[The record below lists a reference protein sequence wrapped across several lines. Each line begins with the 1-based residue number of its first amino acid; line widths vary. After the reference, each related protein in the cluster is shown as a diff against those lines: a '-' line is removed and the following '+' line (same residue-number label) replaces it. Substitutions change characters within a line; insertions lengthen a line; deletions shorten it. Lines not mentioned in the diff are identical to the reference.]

1 MVVVLAL
8 YELLVIIASSRAS
21 DILYRVEPPVCNP
34 SVNVTEFAI
43 LNVCTGSGECRAVCA
58 DEAWGKQ
65 IAQQICESWV
75 KYHQVMAFNHTMP
88 EKLSHRVG
96 RVKLNCRANV
106 AASCTATKV
115 GSCATTRIAALNCKV
130 GEDDYIEIESLKLKK
145 LSKRKVNPG
154 NVEDLTSK
162 ALKGVEAIE
171 SLSVDDVHY
180 SVKIY
185 ENVQQSGI
193 SNNSKASSGSPF
205 LCLAALN

>member
-145 LSKRKVNPG
+145 LSKVIDTAKNLSAV
-154 NVEDLTSK
+154 VSDTVSLAVITE
-162 ALKGVEAIE
+162 E
-171 SLSVDDVHY
+171 SESWQCGGPNFQGT
-180 SVKIY
+180 
-185 ENVQQSGI
+185 ERG
-193 SNNSKASSGSPF
+193 
-205 LCLAALN
+205 

>member
-1 MVVVLAL
+1 
-8 YELLVIIASSRAS
+8 
-21 DILYRVEPPVCNP
+21 
-34 SVNVTEFAI
+34 
-43 LNVCTGSGECRAVCA
+43 
-58 DEAWGKQ
+58 
-65 IAQQICESWV
+65 
-75 KYHQVMAFNHTMP
+75 
-88 EKLSHRVG
+88 
-96 RVKLNCRANV
+96 
-106 AASCTATKV
+106 
-115 GSCATTRIAALNCKV
+115 
-130 GEDDYIEIESLKLKK
+130 
-145 LSKRKVNPG
+145 VNPG